1 MKNLKLKKGFTLTE
15 LIIVIVIIGI
25 LAAVL
30 IPSLSSYIKKA
41 KKSAAEQDAL
51 GVYKEFL
58 QKVLD
63 VSSEDYGTMSEL
75 NYVVE
80 VNKHQVIIQKGSVV
94 ASIPFGEKD
103 GTYKIQKNTNVA
115 SVPLKEEVEG
125 SDKKIF
131 KEETIETFSAKIT
144 SATVEVGATPKWNF
158 IYIKDDT
165 VYTMDASLP
174 VAYVRS

>member
-94 ASIPFGEKD
+94 ASIPFGD
-103 GTYKIQKNTNVA
+103 NSSYKIVRSGTDVLLKNAGTTEKVFDEGEIEKFKA
-115 SVPLKEEVEG
+115 SIP
-125 SDKKIF
+125 
-131 KEETIETFSAKIT
+131 ETQPS
-144 SATVEVGATPKWNF
+144 SPNF
-158 IYIKDDT
+158 IYINDGT
-165 VYTMDASLP
+165 GYTINASLP
-174 VAYVRS
+174 AASVSSK